1 MALNRGDIAID
12 CTLGAGGHT
21 KALLEKVGPSG
32 LVIGIDQDAE
42 ALSIASE
49 RLSSYLV
56 QGNLKLVKARFSELS
71 RIVDQFDLSGKIQGI
86 CADIG
91 VSSMHLDQASRGF
104 SFQGDGPLD
113 MRMDQSAGRSA
124 ADFIAEADEA
134 TLVTVF
140 REFGEEPKARQ
151 IARKILETR
160 ALAPITSTL
169 QLAELV
175 KIAARYPTASR
186 RHPATKVFQA
196 LRIVV
201 NDELAEL
208 DTLLDSGL
216 EALRPSGRFA
226 VISFHSLEDRRVKQK
241 FVSFAGKSNKSAV
254 PRDLPITAAALREL
268 IDAKADIIKP
278 FPIVA
283 TTSEIASNPRS
294 RSAKLRVIT
303 KL

>member
-1 MALNRGDIAID
+1 LAPGDIAID

-21 KALLEKVGPSG
+21 QALLEKVGSTG

-49 RLSSYLV
+49 RLSSHLAN
-56 QGNLKLVKARFSELS
+56 GTLKLVKARFSELS
-71 RIVDQFDLSGKIQGI
+71 IIVDKFNVKGKVQGI

-104 SFQGDGPLD
+104 SFHGDGPLD
-113 MRMDQSAGRSA
+113 MRMDQANGRTA
-124 ADFIAEADEA
+124 ADIIAEADES
-134 TLVTVF
+134 TLITIF

-151 IARKILETR
+151 IARKIIEVRSTE
-160 ALAPITSTL
+160 PITTTL

-175 KIAARYPTASR
+175 KVAARYPTVSR
-186 RHPATKVFQA
+186 RHPATKVFQS
-196 LRIVV
+196 LRIAV
-201 NDELAEL
+201 NDELGEL
-208 DTLLDSGL
+208 DQLLDTGL
-216 EALRPSGRFA
+216 AALKPGGRFA
-226 VISFHSLEDRRVKQK
+226 VISFHSLEDRKVKQK
-241 FVSFAGKSNKSAV
+241 FISFTGRSNKNAV
-254 PRDLPITAAALREL
+254 PRDLPITAAALKEL

-283 TTSEIASNPRS
+283 TADEIASNPRS